1 MSSEFIAYSI
11 GYAHKPSINL
21 WKTIGQ
27 NYDGPALRGV
37 RFPLAA
43 LVVEP
48 SLGLIACF
56 KRHFVAVERVI
67 GVPMVLTGVTFI
79 IGGAQKPS
87 GWLRQTFPDLWTGL

>member
-1 MSSEFIAYSI
+1 
-11 GYAHKPSINL
+11 L

-56 KRHFVAVERVI
+56 KRRFVAVERVI